1 MEKLFYRLFWAS
13 VIAMSFFLTS
23 CGDDEPDEPEMPGT
37 SQTPDTPNRPDTPD
51 TPETPDQP
59 EPTGRQNKVL
69 LSATVRERSSSG
81 WTTEEREFHS
91 PEYSVNRYNK
101 YTVLESYSNDDTS
114 PYLEFSYN
122 LPTKVRLTPLGDEVL
137 HRDYTLG
144 DYLDYLLIKEYQSV
158 GSPKRTFEYD
168 TKRRVR
174 YSYVEEKNSKSTYE
188 YTFDNTFNMIG
199 CRRIINGEVF
209 YKSEI
214 TYTTIPAKTIPL
226 QLLDVSGLDIFLLAE
241 VDWPLMEAG
250 FYGNSIPLYLVD
262 SVIFT
267 DHRGAEI
274 ELTYDYELDKD
285 GYVTTMECRK
295 YTNTGT
301 SIYKWTFTW
310 QTVTTPSY
318 TNWLFGD
325 EGSPYYRYL
334 YGS

>member
-1 MEKLFYRLFWAS
+1 MEKLFYRLFLAS
-13 VIAMSFFLTS
+13 VIAMSLFFTS
-23 CGDDEPDEPEMPGT
+23 CGDDEPDEPEIPGI
-37 SQTPDTPNRPDTPD
+37 SQPPDTPNHPD

-59 EPTGRQNKVL
+59 GPTIRQNKVL

-81 WTTEEREFHS
+81 WTTEQMEFHS

-101 YTVLESYSNDDTS
+101 YTILESYSSGDTS
-114 PYLEFSYN
+114 PYSEFSYN
-122 LPTKVRLTPLGDEVL
+122 LPTKVRLIPLGDERL
-137 HRDYTLG
+137 YRDYTLG
-144 DYLDYLLIKEYQSV
+144 DYLNHLLIKEYQSV
-158 GSPKRTFEYD
+158 GSPKHTFEYD
-168 TKRRVR
+168 TKRRVK
-174 YSYVEEKNSKSTYE
+174 SCYVEEKNSKSTYE

-199 CRRIINGEVF
+199 CRRIIDGEIF

-214 TYTTIPAKTIPL
+214 SYTTIPAKTIPL
-226 QLLDVSGLDIFLLAE
+226 QLLDVSSSDIFLLAE

-267 DHRGAEI
+267 YNSGE
-274 ELTYDYELDKD
+274 EVEFTYDYELDKD
-285 GYVTTMECRK
+285 GYVTSMECRK

-301 SIYKWTFTW
+301 SIDKWTFTW
-310 QTVTTPSY
+310 QSVTTPSY